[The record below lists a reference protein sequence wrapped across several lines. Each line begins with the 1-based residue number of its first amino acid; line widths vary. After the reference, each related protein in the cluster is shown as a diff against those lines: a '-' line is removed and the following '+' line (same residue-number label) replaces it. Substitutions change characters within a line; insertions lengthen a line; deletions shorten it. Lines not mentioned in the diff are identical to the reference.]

1 MKTTPL
7 PATLLLFLILSL
19 GLAGCTTTSS
29 SSRPDRAKAAEYN
42 AKLGAGYLQR
52 GRYDLAKEYL
62 EKALK
67 KDQNSS
73 MAQHYY
79 ALLQEKLGR
88 DDQANL
94 YFRRALKQDGKNPDL
109 LNNFGT
115 FLCKQG
121 QYQEAVTAFLR
132 AASDP
137 LYKTPA
143 FAYTNAGICLEKQG
157 RKNTAEAYF
166 RKALTYNNKFPLALY
181 NLAQLA
187 HEQNENAKAQAF
199 LYRYNEL
206 APSSPE
212 TLLLCYRI
220 HKSLHEDS
228 KAENCVNNL
237 LARFPDS
244 PEASELN

>member
-1 MKTTPL
+1 MLPL
-7 PATLLLFLILSL
+7 H
-19 GLAGCTTTSS
+19 LAGCTTTSS
-29 SSRPDRAKAAEYN
+29 SGKPDRAKAAEYN

-67 KDQNSS
+67 KDHNSS

-88 DDQANL
+88 DDQANR
-94 YFRRALKQDGKNPDL
+94 YFRLALKQDGKNPEL

-121 QYQEAVTAFLR
+121 QHTEAVNAFLR
-132 AASDP
+132 AAGDP
-137 LYKTPA
+137 LYKTPE

-157 RKNTAEAYF
+157 RKDTAEAYF
-166 RKALTYNNKFPLALY
+166 RKALTYNDKFPLALY

-199 LYRYNEL
+199 LYRYNEQ

-220 HKSLHEDS
+220 HQSLHEND
-228 KAENCVNNL
+228 KAENCANRL
-237 LARFPDS
+237 LARFPAS
-244 PEASELN
+244 PEANELN